1 MPTRTHYTPDAAT
14 GRILKVV
21 ETTGVELD
29 TGSEF
34 VIRRN
39 ITVLDPEAD
48 AVGIQAGRARVAA
61 ESAALDTQEAE
72 LTEAQ
77 DAVAVPEKPTAEP
90 VGP

>member
-1 MPTRTHYTPDAAT
+1 MPTRTRYEPNPVT
-14 GRILKVV
+14 GRINKIS
-21 ETTGVELD
+21 ETTATELD
-29 TGSEF
+29 TGLEF

-48 AVGIQAGRARVAA
+48 AVSIQAGRDRVAA

-77 DAVAVPEKPTAEP
+77 DAVAVPAEP